1 MSLHHPPGLVVKL
14 NFNQLFDEV
23 LAELVDAL
31 FNKQLDEHLDEQLNS
46 NELFDEL
53 LSLLFDKLF
62 NE

>member
-1 MSLHHPPGLVVKL
+1 M
-14 NFNQLFDEV
+14 

-53 LSLLFDKLF
+53 SELKWTIWWIIIF
-62 NE
+62 NIWQTI